1 MSIQHWVVGLIS
13 LIVLASFIFF
23 AFNQGMRVRP
33 RAKEHGAGM
42 GGDIGSGVSV
52 SLGCEGGGADGG
64 GCDSGH

>member
-13 LIVLASFIFF
+13 LMVLAGFIFF

-33 RAKEHGAGM
+33 RAKEPGAGM

-52 SLGCEGGGADGG
+52 SLGCEGGGGDCGG
-64 GCDSGH
+64 SDSSH